1 MKQSVF
7 ISFSVNDLIFVQRL
21 KHRLIRSL
29 YLKPIII
36 TEKRQ
41 PGYLNTEK
49 VTEGIIESA
58 FVVPIITKASIN
70 SQWLNQEIG
79 FASALKKNI
88 YPIVEKSC
96 LNDLKGFV
104 NKEIDQPYMFKGS
117 ENVKTERENFRK
129 CLDKL
134 IPDLEDLS
142 KPLNISDLNA
152 QDWNY
157 IKGGSIVK
165 FDENSR
171 SILIGQMVHHI
182 DSSETFHKLLSLK
195 IPRND
200 RILTS
205 LSKDFKI
212 GRSVTS

>member
-1 MKQSVF
+1 MEQSVF
-7 ISFSVNDLIFVQRL
+7 ISFSVKDNSFVNRL
-21 KHRLIRSL
+21 KKRLQNSL

-41 PGYLNTEK
+41 PGFLNTEK
-49 VTEGIIESA
+49 VAIGIIESD

-79 FASALKKNI
+79 FASALKKKI
-88 YPIVEKSC
+88 YPIIEQSC

-104 NKEIDQPYMFKGS
+104 NKEIDQPYMFKAN
-117 ENVKTERENFRK
+117 EKANTERENYRK

-134 IPDLEDLS
+134 ITDLESLS
-142 KPLNISDLNA
+142 KPFNVSKMNTQDL
-152 QDWNY
+152 NY

-171 SILIGQMVHHI
+171 SILVGMEIHHI
-182 DSSETFHKLLSLK
+182 DNGETFNKLVALK
-195 IPRND
+195 IPRKD
-200 RILTS
+200 RILTP
-205 LSKDFKI
+205 LSKEFKV
-212 GRSVTS
+212 GRSITS